1 MSDDAALAATEQNAE
16 QLLDM
21 SDLEFGEAGEKTMWC
36 TCRLPNGFEVTVSSA
51 PVDPDDYDKDV
62 GTEACISKLKARIID
77 LLAFQQHGPL
87 Q

>member
-1 MSDDAALAATEQNAE
+1 
-16 QLLDM
+16 
-21 SDLEFGEAGEKTMWC
+21 MWC